1 MASEDEQKLFLE
13 EMAGVTPAAK
23 STRIDLK
30 GARVSTPGE
39 LERRQAAT
47 AESAKDCN
55 NLSTEYVDMLDPFAV
70 LAFRRDGVQNGVFRK
85 LKQGRY
91 YSFDARLDLHKKGLE
106 QARREVYE
114 FIKEAHQYDLRTV
127 MILHGKGDRNKEKPA
142 LLKSFT
148 AKWLTG
154 IPEVIAYHS
163 AQQRDG
169 GVGAVYI
176 LLKKSEKLKGEN
188 RERYGAGYE

>member
-13 EMAGVTPAAK
+13 EMADVTPAPK
-23 STRIDLK
+23 TDRVDLK
-30 GARVSTPGE
+30 ASKEVTPGE

-47 AESAKDCN
+47 AECAKDGN
-55 NLSTEYVDMLDPFAV
+55 NLSTEYIEMLDPFAV

-91 YSFDARLDLHKKGLE
+91 RFDACLDLHKKGVD

-114 FIKEAHQYDLRTV
+114 FIKEASKYDLRTV
-127 MILHGKGDRNKEKPA
+127 MILHGKGDRNIEQPA

-148 AKWLTG
+148 AKWLTE
-154 IPEVIAYHS
+154 IPEVLAYHS

-176 LLKKSEKLKGEN
+176 LLRKSDKLKGEN
-188 RERYGAGYE
+188 RERYSARS